1 MKKYLEIIDLG
12 IEAIIAEM
20 VRFDNGENRGFGF
33 RFGFGFGYGWHGV
46 VCGCV
51 VTCKIS
57 KEREKMGL
65 WRVMGREMERS
76 LLQQEKW
83 ASEGEDMSINFKIE
97 NNGKKKY
104 SFVSIKMI
112 WYLFLILILWF
123 NLISFHL

>member
-1 MKKYLEIIDLG
+1 
-12 IEAIIAEM
+12 M